1 MAACFP
7 PYGSMRQQDAHEF
20 LGDLLN
26 KLQEELFPFARRYA
40 ARALAVEAQ
49 KKEHEA
55 AVASAAGVAAAA
67 VAGGGKK
74 GGAKGQQQQ
83 QQQLQ
88 GGGQTKIRAFFTRK
102 PSMDPSV
109 PASMAAGAGAAGA
122 VAAGQPAVA
131 LEETVSEAEA
141 AVLETVLPVT
151 RHFHSEVGAGSGVGG
166 GGSAT
171 RIAWC
176 GCDVVSV

>member
-40 ARALAVEAQ
+40 ARALAVEAH
-49 KKEHEA
+49 KKEQEA
-55 AVASAAGVAAAA
+55 AGLAAAAAAAAAA

-74 GGAKGQQQQ
+74 GGAKGHQQQQ
-83 QQQLQ
+83 QQQQQQQ

-109 PASMAAGAGAAGA
+109 PASMAGAGAACA

-151 RHFHSEVGAGSGVGG
+151 RHFHSEVGAG
-166 GGSAT
+166 
-171 RIAWC
+171 
-176 GCDVVSV
+176 